1 IVGVVLHDLDAAG
14 AGRVDANHCPGHQ
27 LKISIVP
34 LLRSIFIL
42 PLRARSRPASDVPMS
57 AVAGLT
63 TPSLKTSGL
72 RSDAGTTALVAA
84 GTKGALMSA
93 SRKDLRFMIE
103 PSF

>member
-1 IVGVVLHDLDAAG
+1 ARIVGVVLHDLDAAG

-57 AVAGLT
+57 AVASLI
-63 TPSLKTSGL
+63 TPSSGL
-72 RSDAGTTALVAA
+72 RSNVGTTALVAA